1 MLVEHIRSKMVI
13 IHFLLNCFIF
23 RDWELLPRKDSAPL
37 LSTAVPITDHKKQ
50 TSLPGLIF
58 CLFHMSMQQLSFQEC
73 SQAALSAIHIQAFL
87 ITEDNLKQIL
97 TQVWLSL
104 SAACEFKQWKYLDTH
119 KNTALL
125 PLSKSSATVKGRK
138 WNCFPGA
145 IPTSSCLHA
154 QGSSLD
160 GDLQLPSVTK
170 HCATYF
176 LPLPCSKVLL
186 QLHFP
191 IFIL

>member
-23 RDWELLPRKDSAPL
+23 RDWELLPRKDSTPL

-50 TSLPGLIF
+50 TSLPGLIV

-104 SAACEFKQWKYLDTH
+104 SAACEFKQWKYLDTTQKH
-119 KNTALL
+119 
-125 PLSKSSATVKGRK
+125 
-138 WNCFPGA
+138 C
-145 IPTSSCLHA
+145 TSSSQQELCNS
-154 QGSSLD
+154 QGKEVKL
-160 GDLQLPSVTK
+160 
-170 HCATYF
+170 
-176 LPLPCSKVLL
+176 
-186 QLHFP
+186 FP
-191 IFIL
+191 WSHSYM